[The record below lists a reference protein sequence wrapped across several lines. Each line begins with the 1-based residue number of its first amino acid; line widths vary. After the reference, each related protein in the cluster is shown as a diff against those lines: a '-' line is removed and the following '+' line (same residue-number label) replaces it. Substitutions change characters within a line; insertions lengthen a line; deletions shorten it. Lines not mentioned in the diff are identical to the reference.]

1 MCLPPVSMDIIVN
14 QLMKICEQKQ
24 KSWWHK
30 HIGVQNNGFLQCKIL
45 PIFKVSLAQF
55 PKNSLTKSFTKSPK
69 NSLKNSPKKSLAKLP
84 NDFKV

>member
-30 HIGVQNNGFLQCKIL
+30 HIGVQNSGFLQCKIS
-45 PIFKVSLAQF
+45 PIFKVSIAQSEGITPDTPPPVF
-55 PKNSLTKSFTKSPK
+55 SGKEGGVSG
-69 NSLKNSPKKSLAKLP
+69 AKI
-84 NDFKV
+84 FY

>member
-30 HIGVQNNGFLQCKIL
+30 HIGVQNSGFLQCKIS
-45 PIFKVSLAQF
+45 PIFKVSLAQS
-55 PKNSLTKSFTKSPK
+55 PKNSLTKSPK
-69 NSLKNSPKKSLAKLP
+69 NSLKNPPKKSLAKLP
-84 NDFKV
+84 

>member
-30 HIGVQNNGFLQCKIL
+30 HIGVQNSVFLQCKIS
-45 PIFKVSLAQF
+45 PIFKVSLAQS
-55 PKNSLTKSFTKSPK
+55 PKNSLTKSLTKSPK
-69 NSLKNSPKKSLAKLP
+69 NSLKKSLAKLP
-84 NDFKV
+84 

>member
-30 HIGVQNNGFLQCKIL
+30 HIGVQNSGFLQCKIS
-45 PIFKVSLAQF
+45 PIFKVSLAQ
-55 PKNSLTKSFTKSPK
+55 SLTKSPTKSLTKSPK
-69 NSLKNSPKKSLAKLP
+69 KSPKKSLAKFP
-84 NDFKV
+84 